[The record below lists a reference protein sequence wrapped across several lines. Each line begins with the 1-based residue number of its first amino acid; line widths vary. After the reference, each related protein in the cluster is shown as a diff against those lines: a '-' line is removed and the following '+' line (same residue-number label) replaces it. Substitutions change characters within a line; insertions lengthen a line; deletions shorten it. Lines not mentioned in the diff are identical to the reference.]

1 MDNRKDCRPGL
12 ARSVV
17 RTEKSS
23 GKTPPVGSEEEL
35 QEHNHGDGVSRDGR
49 PTWEELRGGG
59 ADLELLG
66 NSEGGVGLGRSPV
79 RTEAGCFPHSFRVTV
94 KL

>member
-1 MDNRKDCRPGL
+1 MDNKKDCRPGL

-17 RTEKSS
+17 RMEKSS

-35 QEHNHGDGVSRDGR
+35 QEDNKESAEERRRGPTVTGR

-66 NSEGGVGLGRSPV
+66 NSESGVGLGGSSV
-79 RTEAGCFPHSFRVTV
+79 CTEA
-94 KL
+94 

>member
-1 MDNRKDCRPGL
+1 M
-12 ARSVV
+12 
-17 RTEKSS
+17 EKSS

-35 QEHNHGDGVSRDGR
+35 QEDNHGERGGTETGVSRDGR

-66 NSEGGVGLGRSPV
+66 NSESGVGLGRSPV
-79 RTEAGCFPHSFRVTV
+79 RTEA
-94 KL
+94 